1 MKTKRKN
8 FMRCMAVIKF
18 TEHLREQEET
28 YFEHMWGA
36 WKIVWFLKKLEL
48 KCFIHSIFPFLYT
61 TAVSDKIECLK
72 ELCERN
78 KIQKND

>member
-1 MKTKRKN
+1 
-8 FMRCMAVIKF
+8 MRYTVVTKF
-18 TEHLREQEET
+18 TEHLRAQGET

-48 KCFIHSIFPFLYT
+48 KCFVHSIFPFLYT

-72 ELCERN
+72 EMTERG
-78 KIQKND
+78 KK